1 MKQQVL
7 LALINKYLNGTASEE
22 DRELLQQYFNSFQQ
36 TETWNEAELG
46 DRDETEARML
56 NRLSAALQQ
65 QQEAV
70 AVPVYRWH
78 WLKMA
83 AVFLLVC
90 GSATMLWQ
98 INRETA
104 EPFAVKEEP
113 HPVQTA
119 TANSATLTLPDG
131 TVVVLDHTPDGVL
144 ASHQNTLIRKQ
155 GTNITIDAGVPL
167 TNTTANAAGL
177 HTLKTSNGKQ
187 YKAVLADGSQV
198 WLNAAS
204 SLRFPSSFSGDE
216 RKVEVDGEAYFDVA
230 KDTAKPFRVL
240 AITEGANE
248 KRGTLI
254 EVVGTQFN
262 ISAYRDEGVI
272 KTTLLQ
278 GSVRVAAM
286 QNGFPVKANMP
297 VLRPGEQAQITTG
310 DTEESINIGRVDVE
324 EAVAWKS
331 NLFYFNNTGLQS
343 IMRQLA
349 RWYDVEVVY
358 NDKVPVR
365 HFSGKISRAAPLST
379 VLEILE
385 QSNIHFTIR
394 GKQIIVKS

>member
-1 MKQQVL
+1 M
-7 LALINKYLNGTASEE
+7 ALITKYLDGTASDAE
-22 DRELLQQYFNSFQQ
+22 RTSLQQYFDSFQQ
-36 TETWNEAELG
+36 TETWNRAELG
-46 DRDETEARML
+46 DPDETEARML
-56 NRLSAALQQ
+56 NRLSAAIQQ
-65 QQEAV
+65 QPAAV
-70 AVPVYRWH
+70 VVPFYRWR

-90 GSATMLWQ
+90 GIAVILWQ
-98 INRETA
+98 TNRPLLETHA
-104 EPFAVKEEP
+104 LKEPP
-113 HPVQTA
+113 HPVQTP
-119 TANSATLTLPDG
+119 TANNTTLTLPNG
-131 TVVVLDHTPDGVL
+131 TVVVLDHSPDGVL
-144 ASHQNTLIRKQ
+144 ARHQNTLIRNQ
-155 GTNITIDAGVPL
+155 GTYITIVAGVPSK
-167 TNTTANAAGL
+167 NTTAGAIGL
-177 HTLKTSNGKQ
+177 HTLKTANGKQ

-204 SLRFPSSFSGDE
+204 SLRFPAVFPDDE
-216 RKVEVDGEAYFDVA
+216 RKVEVFGEAYFDVA
-230 KDTAKPFRVL
+230 KDTAKPFRVVAL
-240 AITEGANE
+240 TEGVNG

-262 ISAYRDEGVI
+262 ISAYRDDGVI

-278 GSVRVAAM
+278 GSVKVATM
-286 QNGFPVKANMP
+286 QNGFPVKENMSM
-297 VLRPGEQAQITTG
+297 LRPGEQAQMTID
-310 DTEESINIGRVDVE
+310 DTKDSINIGRVDVE
-324 EAVAWKS
+324 ESMAWRS

-365 HFSGKISRAAPLST
+365 HFSGKISRAVPLST
-379 VLEILE
+379 VLAILE